1 MPGARLQRDG
11 AIARESAMK
20 QRSVLQ
26 RIGTYLL
33 GLVDEYYAMRRPWQ
47 YGSKDPQCGLR
58 CEGDHCERADGPIS

>member
-1 MPGARLQRDG
+1 
-11 AIARESAMK
+11 MK
-20 QRSVLQ
+20 QPSVLQ

-47 YGSKDPQCGLR
+47 YGTKDPQCGLR

>member
-1 MPGARLQRDG
+1 MPGARLQRGD
-11 AIARESAMK
+11 AIAKQSAMK
-20 QRSVLQ
+20 QLSVLQ

-58 CEGDHCERADGPIS
+58 CKGDHCERADGPIS

>member
-1 MPGARLQRDG
+1 MPGARLQRGDD
-11 AIARESAMK
+11 IAKQSAMT
-20 QRSVLQ
+20 QLSVLQ

-58 CEGDHCERADGPIS
+58 CEGDHCDRADGPIS